1 VLCTKHPP
9 EEYKSL
15 MEGMDLNKDGRVS
28 WDEFVAAA
36 AERSALLNEANI
48 DAIFSVMD
56 KNSDGQITLEEMK
69 EYFDDSIDEMWKDIL
84 AEVDKDGRGAIT
96 KANFLAAMKD
106 VLKVQI
112 GKLHDHINST
122 PGSYV
127 SIISR

>member
-1 VLCTKHPP
+1 
-9 EEYKSL
+9 
-15 MEGMDLNKDGRVS
+15 MEGMDLNKDGRVT

-69 EYFDDSIDEMWKDIL
+69 EYFDDSIEDMWKDIL